1 MWRTEQLFKAGRK
14 DAYTAALAEIGDPV
28 LRCRDTRPEIYCF
41 YQYLELLN
49 EPSSEEKKAALA
61 RYIRKLLNENRKTD
75 GWLLN
80 LLVKTDRTCL
90 QNPLELYEQMRSMF
104 GYGCRSPFLYGLA
117 CRLLKMHPDLFVK
130 MGEFEIQ
137 VFLGGLKN
145 GWLDQNLAVKA
156 ALSLSEVKHYRKIL
170 ERLLVNLYRSYPE
183 MQVLE
188 ALCGLLIRGEKKDR
202 SAFGWYEKALK
213 SPYQSYKAL

>member
-1 MWRTEQLFKAGRK
+1 
-14 DAYTAALAEIGDPV
+14 
-28 LRCRDTRPEIYCF
+28 
-41 YQYLELLN
+41 
-49 EPSSEEKKAALA
+49 
-61 RYIRKLLNENRKTD
+61 
-75 GWLLN
+75 
-80 LLVKTDRTCL
+80 
-90 QNPLELYEQMRSMF
+90 
-104 GYGCRSPFLYGLA
+104 
-117 CRLLKMHPDLFVK
+117 MHPDLFVK

-213 SPYQSYKAL
+213 AISILQGFMNISFILCRMIMDMPFQKKCYCISLMINL